1 MSKALLIFRRE
12 MQVAADLLK
21 EEVITREEYNGE
33 LKKIRDEF
41 KLRFACDSSPPEDPE
56 ASPSP
61 FKRSCSH
68 LIQPVP
74 EKVRLGK
81 SRTILPKVVYYF
93 TDNLPISA
101 GANVILL
108 PEGGWAEEYTGS
120 PFDTQRPLG
129 HIATAQFEYVIIKP
143 QIIDLTNDD

>member
-21 EEVITREEYNGE
+21 EEVLTREEYNE
-33 LKKIRDEF
+33 EANKIRDEF
-41 KLRFACDSSPPEDPE
+41 KLRLAYTSSPTKDPE

-81 SRTILPKVVYYF
+81 SKTLLPKVVYYF
-93 TDNLPISA
+93 KDDLPISS

-129 HIATAQFEYVIIKP
+129 HIATAQFEYVVIKP
-143 QIIDLTNDD
+143 EIIDLTNDD